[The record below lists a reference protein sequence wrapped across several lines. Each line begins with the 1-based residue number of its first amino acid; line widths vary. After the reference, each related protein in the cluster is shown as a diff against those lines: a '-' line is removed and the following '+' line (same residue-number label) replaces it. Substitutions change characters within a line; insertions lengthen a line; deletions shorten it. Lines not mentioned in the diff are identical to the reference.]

1 MSVLHQQRI
10 RVSFN
15 DFHGPQRPWQMSCP
29 CCIHSHAFATW
40 YEAIAWALTHL
51 KLQHCRF
58 CIDQQMP
65 AGRDDLL
72 GELFER
78 CPACGPA
85 CENCHGVAVYPANYN
100 TPTELVEDL
109 ATVRLT
115 PVFCDGCHGV
125 IAVIPLDPEVYA

>member
-1 MSVLHQQRI
+1 MSVLHQQRLRI
-10 RVSFN
+10 VAAC
-15 DFHGPQRPWQMSCP
+15 DICGDPWAVFCP
-29 CCIHSHAFATW
+29 CCATGQCFATW
-40 YEAIAWALTHL
+40 RAALDWAETHL
-51 KLQHCRF
+51 QLDHCRY
-58 CIDQQMP
+58 CIDRQMP

-78 CPACGPA
+78 CPVCTAECGD
-85 CENCHGVAVYPANYN
+85 CDGLAVYPANYD

-125 IAVIPLDPEVYA
+125 LAVIPLDPEVPA